1 MTDKE
6 RLEKI
11 EEAYKMLQEAGGLS
25 IDDILKLLKDDKP
38 LPLGNYKIV

>member
-1 MTDKE
+1 MTDSE

-11 EEAYKMLQEAGGLS
+11 EEAYKTLQEAGGLS

-38 LPLGNYKIV
+38 LPPGNYKII